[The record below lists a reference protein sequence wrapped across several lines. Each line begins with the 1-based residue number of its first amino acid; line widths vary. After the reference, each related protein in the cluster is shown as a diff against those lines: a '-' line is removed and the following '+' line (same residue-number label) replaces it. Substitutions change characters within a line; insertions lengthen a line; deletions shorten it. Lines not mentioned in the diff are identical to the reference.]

1 MSFLSPSYLKGNSYL
16 SGVDAGIVPDV
27 GVIERRD
34 AIVRALGRMTPQEQE
49 AYALQVV
56 SLLQALPP
64 VARAEALSTA
74 KALDAGTFDPRAAT
88 GLGTNFF
95 SQIGTIATGASG
107 ILSSFGVG
115 GNLLNFANLA
125 AGTANTVVGVG
136 QATGA
141 ISTGGGGGSAS
152 VADRSAA
159 ATTPTVYQ
167 PAQTQPQVIM
177 VQQPASKPIN
187 WTNIAM
193 IGGGIVGVGVL
204 VFILTKKKRPAAAPA
219 GA

>member
-27 GVIERRD
+27 GVIERRN

-74 KALDAGTFDPRAAT
+74 KALDAGTCDPRAAA

-115 GNLLNFANLA
+115 GGLLNFANLA

-141 ISTGGGGGSAS
+141 IPTGGGGGSAS
-152 VADRSAA
+152 VVAP
-159 ATTPTVYQ
+159 TPTVYQ

-177 VQQPASKPIN
+177 VPQPASKPTN